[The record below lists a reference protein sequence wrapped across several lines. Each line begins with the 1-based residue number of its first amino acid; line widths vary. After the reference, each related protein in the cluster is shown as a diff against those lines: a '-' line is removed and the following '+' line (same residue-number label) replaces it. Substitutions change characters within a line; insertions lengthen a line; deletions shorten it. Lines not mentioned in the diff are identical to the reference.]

1 MQARG
6 GHKAAQ
12 LAKGKAGIGNAREPM
27 EAKSYPS
34 CGKFMLVLLLS
45 LGFVVGEIGA
55 GVLSKSAGALTYGIS
70 LLTSFSGFLLSVLCL
85 SLSKKA

>member
-6 GHKAAQ
+6 GHQGAQ
-12 LAKGKAGIGNAREPM
+12 LAKGQIGTGNVKEGR
-27 EAKSYPS
+27 SYPS

-45 LGFVVGEIGA
+45 LGVVAGEIGA
-55 GVLSKSAGALTYGIS
+55 GVLSKSTGALTYGIS
-70 LLTSFSGFLLSVLCL
+70 ILTSFSGFLLSVLCL